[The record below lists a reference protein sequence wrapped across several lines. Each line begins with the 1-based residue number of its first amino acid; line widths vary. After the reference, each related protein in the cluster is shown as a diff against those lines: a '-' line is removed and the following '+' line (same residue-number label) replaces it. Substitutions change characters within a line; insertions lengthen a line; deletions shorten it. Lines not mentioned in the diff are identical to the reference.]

1 MEPSGHD
8 RGDGRLTRRRVL
20 QLGAA
25 GLVAL
30 PGVIAACGGDNSS
43 SSTATS
49 AGSTGTSAGGGT
61 GTTGTSAAPT
71 STTLAADPAA
81 ILRFG
86 AMRGT
91 SYDPIKVGT
100 QTEYPQLN
108 VLYDTLLTAD
118 PLTGAYK
125 PRLAT
130 KWEAQPDRV
139 RLTLRQGVTF
149 QDGTP
154 FNADAVKFSIERA
167 MTDPDSNIKTR
178 LTMVGGVTVV
188 DPQTVDIMLNANV
201 PGSLIVQLADR
212 PGMIVSPT
220 AVQAAGSSAEFSKK
234 PVGAGMYAISGDWFP
249 RERMSVRAWPGYWDK
264 DSARLG
270 GIDFTEVAM
279 AAQLNALRA
288 GQEDMGSYLGT
299 DVATI
304 KGQDNL
310 RTKIGFS
317 AVVKGLVINWAT
329 SPFDNLK
336 VRQAIAYA
344 IDRNAAVQAL
354 SAGYGRAAW
363 QMFAKE
369 SPAYD
374 PALDNMWP
382 YDPDK
387 AKQLLTE
394 AGFPNGVDFKSIIGS
409 SSAPYVQF
417 GQLIQGQLKKVNINM
432 DLQLVDA
439 AQTLPML
446 YQQGAAPS
454 SPLATGGAVPDIS
467 MRQTLLKEGQTNAA
481 HQDVPG
487 VRELLD
493 KAAAAATQDEA
504 NSYYKQISKIVTEGL
519 YSIIP
524 VFNDPAVS
532 GYYDYVGGI
541 TRGMADTDT
550 SPEMFRGIYI
560 TQGKAPASQD

>member
-1 MEPSGHD
+1 MEPSGDD
-8 RGDGRLTRRRVL
+8 RGDGRLSRRRVL
-20 QLGAA
+20 QLGAV
-25 GLVAL
+25 GVVVL
-30 PGVIAACGGDNSS
+30 PSVLAACGSDNSS
-43 SSTATS
+43 GGSATTA
-49 AGSTGTSAGGGT
+49 GGTGTSAGGGSA
-61 GTTGTSAAPT
+61 TTAAPT
-71 STTLAADPAA
+71 STTVPADRTA

-108 VLYDTLLTAD
+108 VLYDTLLTTD
-118 PLTGAYK
+118 PLTGELK

-130 KWEAQPDRV
+130 KWEVQPDRV

-167 MTDPDSNIKTR
+167 LTDPDSNIKSR
-178 LTMVGGVTVV
+178 LPMVGGVTVV
-188 DPQTVDIMLNANV
+188 DPQTVDIMLSANA
-201 PGSLIVQLADR
+201 PASLLVQLSDR

-220 AVQAAGSSAEFSKK
+220 AVQAAGNSANFSKK
-234 PVGAGMYAISGDWFP
+234 PVGAGMYAINGDWFP
-249 RERMSVRAWPGYWDK
+249 REKMSVRAWPGYWDK
-264 DSARLG
+264 EAALLG

-288 GQEDMGSYLGT
+288 GEEDMGSYLGT

-304 KGQDNL
+304 KAQDHL
-310 RTKIGFS
+310 RTKIGYS

-329 SPFDNLK
+329 PPFDNLK
-336 VRQAIAYA
+336 VRQAIAHA
-344 IDRNAAVQAL
+344 VDRNAAVQAL
-354 SAGYGRAAW
+354 SAGFGRVAW

-417 GQLIQGQLKKVNINM
+417 GQLIQGQLKKVGINM

-439 AQTLPML
+439 AQTIPML
-446 YQQGAAPS
+446 YQQGVAPS

-487 VRELLD
+487 VRDLLD
-493 KAAAAATQDEA
+493 KAAAATTQDQA
-504 NSYYKQISKIVTEGL
+504 NAFYKQVSKIVTEGL

-524 VFNDPAVS
+524 VFNDPAIS

-541 TRGMADTDT
+541 RRGMADTDT
-550 SPEMFRGIYI
+550 SPEMFRGIFI
-560 TQGKAPASQD
+560 TQGKTPASQE

>member
-1 MEPSGHD
+1 MEPSGED
-8 RGDGRLTRRRVL
+8 RGDGRLSRRRVL
-20 QLGAA
+20 QLGAV
-25 GLVAL
+25 GVVVL
-30 PGVIAACGGDNSS
+30 PSVLAACGSDNSS
-43 SSTATS
+43 GGSATTAR
-49 AGSTGTSAGGGT
+49 GT
-61 GTTGTSAAPT
+61 GTTAGGASATSATPT
-71 STTLAADPAA
+71 STTVPADRTA

-108 VLYDTLLTAD
+108 VLFDTLITTD
-118 PLTGAYK
+118 PLTGELK

-130 KWEAQPDRV
+130 KWDVQPDRV

-167 MTDPDSNIKTR
+167 LSDPDSNIKTR
-178 LTMVGGVTVV
+178 IPMVSGVTVV
-188 DPQTVDIMLNANV
+188 DPQTADIMLNANA
-201 PGSLIVQLADR
+201 PASLLVQLSDR
-212 PGMIVSPT
+212 PGMMVSPT
-220 AVQAAGSSAEFSKK
+220 AVQAAGNSANFSKK

-249 RERMSVRAWPGYWDK
+249 REKMSVRAWPGYWDK
-264 DSARLG
+264 DAALLG

-288 GQEDMGSYLGT
+288 GEEDMGSYLGT

-304 KGQDNL
+304 KGQEHL
-310 RTKIGFS
+310 RTKIGYS
-317 AVVKGLVINWAT
+317 AVVKGLVMNWAT
-329 SPFDNLK
+329 PPFDNLK
-336 VRQAIAYA
+336 VRQAISYA

-382 YDPDK
+382 YNPDK
-387 AKQLLTE
+387 AKQLLAE

-417 GQLIQGQLKKVNINM
+417 GQLIQGQLKKVGINM

-439 AQTLPML
+439 AQTLALL

-454 SPLATGGAVPDIS
+454 SPLATGGSVPDIS

-487 VRELLD
+487 VRDLLD
-493 KAAAAATQDEA
+493 KASAATSQAEA
-504 NSYYKQISKIVTEGL
+504 NGYYKQVSKIVTEGL

-560 TQGKAPASQD
+560 TQGKTPASQE

>member
-8 RGDGRLTRRRVL
+8 RGDGQLSRRRVL
-20 QLGAA
+20 QLGAV

-43 SSTATS
+43 GGSATTS
-49 AGSTGTSAGGGT
+49 GGAGTTAGGGT
-61 GTTGTSAAPT
+61 ATTATPT
-71 STTLAADPAA
+71 STTVAADRTA

-108 VLYDTLLTAD
+108 VLYDTLITTD
-118 PLTGAYK
+118 PLTGELE

-130 KWEAQPDRV
+130 KWEVLPDRV

-167 MTDPDSNIKTR
+167 INDPDSNIKTR
-178 LTMVGGVTVV
+178 LGMVGGVTVV
-188 DPQTVDIMLNANV
+188 DPQTADIMLTANA
-201 PGSLIVQLADR
+201 PASLLVQLADR

-220 AVQAAGSSAEFSKK
+220 AAQAAGSSAEFSKK
-234 PVGAGMYAISGDWFP
+234 PVGAGMYAINGDWFP
-249 RERMSVRAWPGYWDK
+249 REKMSVRAWPGYWDK
-264 DSARLG
+264 EAARLG

-288 GQEDMGSYLGT
+288 GEEDMGSYLGT

-304 KGQDNL
+304 KAQEHL
-310 RTKIGFS
+310 RVKIGYS

-344 IDRNAAVQAL
+344 IDRDAAVQAL

-374 PALDNMWP
+374 PGLDNMWP
-382 YDPDK
+382 YNPDK

-417 GQLIQGQLKKVNINM
+417 GQLIQGQLKKVGINM

-467 MRQTLLKEGQTNAA
+467 MRQVLLKEGQTNAA

-493 KAAAAATQDEA
+493 KASAATTQAEA
-504 NSYYKQISKIVTEGL
+504 NGYYKQVSKIVTEGL

-550 SPEMFRGIYI
+550 SPEMFRGIFI
-560 TQGKAPASQD
+560 TEGKVPASQE

>member
-1 MEPSGHD
+1 MEPSGFDRNDD
-8 RGDGRLTRRRVL
+8 RGLSRRRLL
-20 QLGAA
+20 QIGVG

-30 PGVIAACGGDNSS
+30 PSLSALAACGGDNSS
-43 SSTATS
+43 T
-49 AGSTGTSAGGGT
+49 GSTTTAGGSATTTGGGT
-61 GTTGTSAAPT
+61 ATTVTPT
-71 STTLAADPAA
+71 TTTVPADPAA

-108 VLYDTLLTAD
+108 VLFDTLLTVN
-118 PLTGAYK
+118 PLTGELE

-130 KWEAQPDRV
+130 KWEVQPDHV

-167 MTDPDSNIKTR
+167 INDPATNIKTR
-178 LTMVGGVTVV
+178 IPMVSGVTVV
-188 DPQTVDIMLNANV
+188 DPQTVDIMMTVNA
-201 PGSLIVQLADR
+201 PGPLLWQLADR

-220 AVQAAGSSAEFSKK
+220 AVQAAGSSAEFTKK

-249 RERMSVRAWPGYWDK
+249 RESMSVRAWPGYWDK
-264 DSARLG
+264 TAALLG
-270 GIDFTEVAM
+270 GIDYTEVAM
-279 AAQLNALRA
+279 AAQVNALRA
-288 GQEDMGSYLGT
+288 GSEDMGSYLGT
-299 DVATI
+299 DVATL
-304 KGQDNL
+304 KSQDHL
-310 RTKIGFS
+310 RVTTGYSPI
-317 AVVKGLVINWAT
+317 VKGLVINVT
-329 SPFDNLK
+329 QPPFDNLK

-344 IDRNAAVQAL
+344 IDRDAAVQAL
-354 SAGYGRAAW
+354 SMGFGRPAW
-363 QMFAKE
+363 QMFNAE

-374 PALDNMWP
+374 PALDKMWP
-382 YDPDK
+382 HDPDK
-387 AKQLLTE
+387 AKALLTE

-417 GQLIQGQLKKVNINM
+417 GQLIQAQLKAVGINM

-439 AQTLPML
+439 AQTIPML

-454 SPLATGGAVPDIS
+454 SPLATGGTVADTT
-467 MRQTLLKEGQTNAA
+467 MRQTLLKEGATNAS

-493 KAAAAATQDEA
+493 KAAAATSQDEA
-504 NSYYKQISKIVTEGL
+504 NGYYKQVSRIATEGL

-524 VFNDPAVS
+524 VFNDPAIT
-532 GYYDYVGGI
+532 GAYDYVGGI

-550 SPEMFRGIYI
+550 SPEMFRGIFI
-560 TQGKAPASQD
+560 TKGKVPAS